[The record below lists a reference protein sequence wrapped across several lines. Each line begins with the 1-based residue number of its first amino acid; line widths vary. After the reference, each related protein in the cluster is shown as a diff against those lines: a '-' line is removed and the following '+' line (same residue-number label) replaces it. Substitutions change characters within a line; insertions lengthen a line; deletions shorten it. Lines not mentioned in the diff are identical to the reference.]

1 MIVDQSILFP
11 LVVLLAFVAF
21 LVAAIV
27 YSRSEKEP
35 DSLQRRFLP
44 RFYAYAMLFI
54 SSLIILIGGGLLLK
68 AAFSYPLGIEFSYQG
83 QPIYTEFEVVEVQP
97 VPPTEP
103 PPPIP
108 TPVPEW
114 KPPTFK
120 GIEYR
125 EEERLRDLLSGTASV
140 LMGTIFL
147 ALHWALRNRVENRE
161 ERRLSFL
168 NRAYLMV
175 SGIVYGGLSLVMLP
189 MGLYQLVEFYFVPR
203 GDPEQTFWSWPI
215 PGDTLGYALVALVLW
230 LWILPQLF
238 KSLGGERE

>member
-1 MIVDQSILFP
+1 MILGQSILFP
-11 LVVLLAFVAF
+11 LIVLLAFVSF

-27 YSRSEKEP
+27 YFRGEKEP

-68 AAFSYPLGIEFSYQG
+68 AAFAFPLDIEFSYQG

-114 KPPTFK
+114 KSPTFK

-125 EEERLRDLLSGTASV
+125 EEERLRDLLNGATLVGVGA
-140 LMGTIFL
+140 LFF
-147 ALHWALRNRVENRE
+147 ALHWALRKRVESQE
-161 ERRLSFL
+161 ERALSFL
-168 NRAYLMV
+168 NKAYLMV
-175 SGIVYGGLSLVMLP
+175 SGVVYGGLSLVMLP
-189 MGLYQLVEFYFVPR
+189 MGLYQLIEFYFIPR
-203 GDPEQTFWSWPI
+203 GDPEQTLWSWPI
-215 PGDTLGYALVALVLW
+215 PGDTLGYAFVALILW
-230 LWILPQLF
+230 LSILPQLF
-238 KSLGGERE
+238 KSLGEER